1 MAGRSSQLDPEALA
15 ALRSRYVGVEGL
27 PWTQTH
33 PGIEQK
39 VLFEDLER
47 GIRTALIRWAPGSEL
62 PLHEHT
68 DVEQTFV
75 LEGSLVDHDGT
86 CRAGDFVWRPAGS
99 RHRAW
104 TVEGCLLLGIFLK
117 PNRFF

>member
-1 MAGRSSQLDPEALA
+1 MASEGVLA
-15 ALRSRYVGVEGL
+15 ELRSRYVGVEEL
-27 PWTQTH
+27 PWVQTH

-39 VLFEDLER
+39 ILFEDRER
-47 GIRTALIRWAPGSEL
+47 GMRTALIRWAPGAEL

-75 LEGSLVDHDGT
+75 LEGALVDHEGA
-86 CRAGDFVWRPAGS
+86 CNAGDFVWRPAGS

-104 TVEGCLLLGIFLK
+104 APNGCLLLALFLK
-117 PNRFF
+117 PNRFFESC

>member
-1 MAGRSSQLDPEALA
+1 VAAEDVLA
-15 ALRSRYVGVEGL
+15 ALRSRYVGVDAL

-39 VLFEDLER
+39 VLFEDPER
-47 GIRTALIRWAPGSEL
+47 GMRTALIRWAPGAEL

-68 DVEQTFV
+68 DVEQTYV
-75 LEGSLVDHDGT
+75 LEGSLVDGEGT
-86 CRAGDFVWRPAGS
+86 CHAGDFVWRPAGS

-104 TVEGCLLLGIFLK
+104 TVEGCLLFAVFLK